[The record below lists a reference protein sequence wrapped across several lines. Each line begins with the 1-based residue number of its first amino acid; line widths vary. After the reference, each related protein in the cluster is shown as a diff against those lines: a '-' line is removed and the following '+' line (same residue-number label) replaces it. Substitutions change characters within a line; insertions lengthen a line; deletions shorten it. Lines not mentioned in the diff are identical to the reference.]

1 MYKRIYLAAVFFDKK
16 VIFFQKKIVFFVFY
30 IDTIDFFNQ

>member
-1 MYKRIYLAAVFFDKK
+1 MYKRIYSAAVFFDKK
-16 VIFFQKKIVFFVFY
+16 VIFFKKRIVFFVFY